1 VTKPSP
7 TPERSVLVAGW
18 TGLVGGEL
26 LEQLEAD
33 PTVARIVAIG
43 RRPAPIAPPR
53 ITTRV
58 VDYGHLDADARLFA
72 VDQIFCALG
81 PTMKQAGSKDA
92 FRLVDFD
99 YPLKLARMGLSKG
112 ARHFLLVSALGANA
126 ESRIFYNRVKG
137 ELEDTLRTMGYRSV
151 TIVRPSLLVGR
162 RSEFRLIERVGMV
175 IGEIVPGRYRP
186 VKARDVARALVVAA
200 RADVP
205 GLQIIESEDIK
216 EASTGIM
223 PEHG

>member
-43 RRPAPIAPPR
+43 RRPAPSAPPH
-53 ITTRV
+53 ISTRV
-58 VDYGHLDADARLFA
+58 VDYDHLDADAGLFA

-81 PTMKQAGSKDA
+81 TTMKQAGSKDA

-162 RSEFRLIERVGMV
+162 RSEFRLMERVGMV

>member
-7 TPERSVLVAGW
+7 TAERSVLVAGW

-33 PTVARIVAIG
+33 PTIARIVAIG
-43 RRPAPIAPPR
+43 RRPAPSAPPR

-58 VDYGHLDADARLFA
+58 VDYDHLDADAGLFA

-81 PTMKQAGSKDA
+81 TTMKQAGSKEA
-92 FRLVDFD
+92 FRRVDFE
-99 YPLKLARMGLSKG
+99 YPLKLARLGLSKG
-112 ARHFLLVSALGANA
+112 ARHFLLVSALGANV

-137 ELEDTLRTMGYRSV
+137 ELEDSLRTMGYRSV
-151 TIVRPSLLVGR
+151 TIVRPSLLVGKR
-162 RSEFRLIERVGMV
+162 PELRLVERVGMV
-175 IGEIVPGRYRP
+175 IGEIIPGRYRP
-186 VKARDVARALVVAA
+186 VKARDVARALVVAS

-216 EASTGIM
+216 QASASLRSEG
-223 PEHG
+223 G